1 MKQSRGQTF
10 QRDEYVLNQ
19 LKKPKASLLTIF
31 TANPGG
37 KDIRFLPYVH
47 KLYSFAGNEFPAKG
61 FYITFKISIMPKL
74 RMFLPLLIVLYSP
87 YLTANDQT
95 KKSVTINL
103 HFDPDLPIEEQ
114 WVYWFYS
121 YENQTELLDSFYYK
135 PSIRTYH
142 LQAPRSRVGGMATED
157 LIFPKKKRSIRLNIA
172 TGDSVSIH
180 VTKHEKV
187 GFGWEVSG
195 SLAHKEYMGYL
206 QTLRKNALRLRG
218 HLEAIKVATDS
229 NLLSSLQDSIDYWQN
244 YIKTKQVALEFLK
257 TSKTPETTL
266 LLLLFIEDAYPESFT
281 DSILDVVKTRFPDN
295 WFIQNRKE
303 IYQRRALPATEQSER
318 ASAKYKVLMGYPTPQ
333 KQQPLN
339 PKEQTEIDSIKLLTV
354 GDVVD
359 DFTLQGLDGQVR
371 LYDTKTPYILI
382 DFWATWCGP
391 CMREFPNVYEA
402 AKQNSELVSVFAIS
416 LDVNEKTWAEFA
428 KQHSAPYF
436 RHGFCG
442 STGFQAKKMN
452 KMFGVKAIPANVL
465 LDANRRIIAIN
476 LRGEA
481 LKQKIE
487 ELKKNHSK

>member
-1 MKQSRGQTF
+1 
-10 QRDEYVLNQ
+10 
-19 LKKPKASLLTIF
+19 
-31 TANPGG
+31 
-37 KDIRFLPYVH
+37 
-47 KLYSFAGNEFPAKG
+47 
-61 FYITFKISIMPKL
+61 
-74 RMFLPLLIVLYSP
+74 
-87 YLTANDQT
+87 
-95 KKSVTINL
+95 
-103 HFDPDLPIEEQ
+103 
-114 WVYWFYS
+114 
-121 YENQTELLDSFYYK
+121 
-135 PSIRTYH
+135 
-142 LQAPRSRVGGMATED
+142 MATED

-187 GFGWEVSG
+187 GFGWKVSG

>member
-1 MKQSRGQTF
+1 
-10 QRDEYVLNQ
+10 
-19 LKKPKASLLTIF
+19 
-31 TANPGG
+31 
-37 KDIRFLPYVH
+37 
-47 KLYSFAGNEFPAKG
+47 
-61 FYITFKISIMPKL
+61 
-74 RMFLPLLIVLYSP
+74 
-87 YLTANDQT
+87 
-95 KKSVTINL
+95 
-103 HFDPDLPIEEQ
+103 
-114 WVYWFYS
+114 
-121 YENQTELLDSFYYK
+121 
-135 PSIRTYH
+135 
-142 LQAPRSRVGGMATED
+142 
-157 LIFPKKKRSIRLNIA
+157 
-172 TGDSVSIH
+172 
-180 VTKHEKV
+180 
-187 GFGWEVSG
+187 
-195 SLAHKEYMGYL
+195 
-206 QTLRKNALRLRG
+206 
-218 HLEAIKVATDS
+218 
-229 NLLSSLQDSIDYWQN
+229 
-244 YIKTKQVALEFLK
+244 
-257 TSKTPETTL
+257 
-266 LLLLFIEDAYPESFT
+266 
-281 DSILDVVKTRFPDN
+281 
-295 WFIQNRKE
+295 
-303 IYQRRALPATEQSER
+303 
-318 ASAKYKVLMGYPTPQ
+318 MGYPTPQ